1 MLRLQIEFLL
11 RDLIFACK
19 KLLDIGFFGVLCLL
33 VIIVMCIDNRL
44 QENRVISL
52 IEFFEVKN

>member
-1 MLRLQIEFLL
+1 MS
-11 RDLIFACK
+11 CK
-19 KLLDIGFFGVLCLL
+19 KLLDIGIFGVLRLL